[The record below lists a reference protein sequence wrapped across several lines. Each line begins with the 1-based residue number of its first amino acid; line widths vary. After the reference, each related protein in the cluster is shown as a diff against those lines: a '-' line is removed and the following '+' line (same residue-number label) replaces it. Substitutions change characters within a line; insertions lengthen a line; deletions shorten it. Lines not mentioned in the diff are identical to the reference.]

1 MFNVFN
7 LSKQRPI
14 PSISASD
21 SSKFH
26 FHIGFRS
33 FRPDFLSVFHGEDT
47 VSPQQKLRIDYKFQ
61 RQEDEVIKID
71 YKVVRRFRVSILSLI
86 SFLGRRLFELR
97 R

>member
-1 MFNVFN
+1 MF
-7 LSKQRPI
+7 SIRAKQLPI

-47 VSPQQKLRIDYKFQ
+47 VFPQQKLRIDYKFQ
-61 RQEDEVIKID
+61 RQEDEVIKLTI
-71 YKVVRRFRVSILSLI
+71 KWSFVLEFRF
-86 SFLGRRLFELR
+86 FL
-97 R
+97 